1 MVFRHCEQR
10 KAIRKIKKT
19 GLLLLFS
26 ILSFS
31 CSSDYSPKPRAYFYI
46 DLPKPVYCAVH
57 SFPFDFSIS
66 NQVRVENRRDSTQ
79 KIWFNLN
86 YPKLDAQIYC
96 SYFSF
101 KKENFGTIAEESRK
115 LAFAQG
121 MKGSG
126 IREYAF
132 ENPLQKVYGTVY
144 KIEGNAVS
152 PLQFVLTD
160 SVRSFFRGAL
170 YFNTGTNLDSIAPV
184 LAYINN
190 DIQILIESFR
200 WKR

>member
-1 MVFRHCEQR
+1 MVFRHCEQSE
-10 KAIRKIKKT
+10 AIRKIKKP
-19 GLLLLFS
+19 GLLLLFF
-26 ILSFS
+26 IFIYS
-31 CSSDYSPKPRAYFYI
+31 CSSDYLPKPRAYFHI
-46 DLPKPVYCAVH
+46 DLPEPVYRSVL

-66 NQVRVENRRDSTQ
+66 DQARIENRRDSTQ

-86 YPKLDAQIYC
+86 YPQLGAQIYF
-96 SYFSF
+96 SYFSIN
-101 KKENFGTIAEESRK
+101 KETFRTVAEESRK
-115 LAFAQG
+115 LAFAQV
-121 MKGSG
+121 KASG

-132 ENPLQKVYGTVY
+132 ENPLQNVYGIVY
-144 KIEGNAVS
+144 KIEGNVAS

-170 YFNTGTNLDSIAPV
+170 YFNTEPNRDSIAPV